1 MFVCFSPWAS
11 SFFSKAQ
18 VCVALCN
25 SRVGEHERETERQ
38 RDRETETEEADER
51 PIIARHGRVDRHSEI
66 VRTTD
71 TESNHTHGKVRP
83 GCWEM

>member
-1 MFVCFSPWAS
+1 MCFSPWAS

-51 PIIARHGRVDRHSEI
+51 PIIARHGRLDRHREI

-71 TESNHTHGKVRP
+71 TESNHTHGKVLL